1 MHAKKIIV
9 SNYVKFYRK
18 QNDLTQM
25 ELGALVGKS
34 DKTISTLES
43 FHVNPSFDTCT
54 RLARVFGL
62 EVSELFFEKGKAPER
77 RIALIEKA

>member
-1 MHAKKIIV
+1 MHTKKIIV
-9 SNYVKFYRK
+9 SNYVKFYR
-18 QNDLTQM
+18 QMNGLTQA

-43 FHVNPSFDTCT
+43 YNINATFDTCT

-62 EVSELFFEKGKAPER
+62 EITELFFEKGREPEKR
-77 RIALIEKA
+77 LALISQN